1 MIYYSLDH
9 TMADYIKYDQ
19 HARHTN
25 LTLRKINLADG
36 MMVPQISVTKL
47 TLGSGSVMSELLV
60 Q

>member
-1 MIYYSLDH
+1 MTYYSLNH
-9 TMADYIKYDQ
+9 TMADSFKYDR

-25 LTLRKINLADG
+25 LTLIRINLVDD
-36 MMVPQISVTKL
+36 MMIPQISVFRL